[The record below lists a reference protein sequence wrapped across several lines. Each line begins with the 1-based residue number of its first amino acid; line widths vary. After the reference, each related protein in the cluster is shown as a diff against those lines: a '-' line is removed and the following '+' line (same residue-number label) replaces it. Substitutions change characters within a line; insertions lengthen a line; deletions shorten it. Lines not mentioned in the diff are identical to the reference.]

1 MCGILG
7 LVEKTGDS
15 QRTSSFIDNG
25 LLALSHRGPD
35 DSGYESLIAEEL
47 SISFGHRRL
56 SILGVDKSGHQPMSH
71 ESLTI
76 VFNGEIYNYREL
88 CTEHLNLDPSE
99 LVNDTDLLLRLWERL
114 GPDSLKYLRG
124 IFAFAIY
131 DSGNQSLYLARDSFG
146 VKPLYYKFNGKAL
159 WFASEPKVIAEN
171 TGLFNVDEDAASTYL
186 LRARYDLGS
195 RTFFDGVMIQKPGTV
210 IEFSLAGEFPKLKSE
225 WKYASFNL
233 QPRKVSFDDAKKKV
247 RELFLQAV
255 ERNLVSDV
263 PVSFALSGG
272 LDSSAI
278 VSSARYI
285 QPNVEIDVFSYEPS
299 NESLSEMPF
308 VEHLAEELN
317 LKINKCTLDEQQA
330 LEIFD
335 DFLIAQGEPVQS
347 SRQMAQ
353 YVVFQEAAR
362 RGYKVLIEGQG
373 GDEVLAGYHGFV
385 HLRILDLLRNGK
397 PIKALRLMKSWKQS
411 NPSYPASLP
420 IVLSGQALTDSSLAP
435 IGVESWARDRYM
447 NDNAMLL
454 AYKSMK
460 KSVLRAEKNFQS
472 EDIEHPKG
480 TLFKRGLFEATT
492 RTYLP
497 QLLRQGDRNAMTH
510 SVENRVPFL
519 DEDLVQYIWSL
530 PDEFLLSNKGVTKHI
545 FREAMRGIV
554 PDKIID
560 RKDKVGFSTDAGL
573 LPPEIQ
579 LSNSEL
585 LSKLDLNS
593 SDAKHTESSLWRRR
607 SMRHWLSQMGV
618 R

>member
-7 LVEKTGDS
+7 LVQTINDS
-15 QRTSSFIDNG
+15 EESSSFIEDG

-35 DSGYESLIAEEL
+35 DSGHESIMAEEL

-56 SILGVDKSGHQPMSH
+56 SILGLDKSGHQPMSY
-71 ESLTI
+71 ESLKI

-88 CTEHLNLDPSE
+88 CREHLNFDPSE
-99 LVNDTDLLLRLWERL
+99 LVNDTELLLRLWEKL
-114 GPDSLKYLRG
+114 GTDSLKYLRG

-131 DSGNQSLYLARDSFG
+131 DSENQSLYLARDSFG

-171 TGLFNVDEDAASTYL
+171 TGVFKVDEDAASTYL
-186 LRARYDLGS
+186 LRARYDLES
-195 RTFFDGVMIQKPGTV
+195 RTFFDGVLSQKPGSV
-210 IEFSLAGEFPKLKSE
+210 IEFSLAGKFPKLKGE
-225 WKYASFNL
+225 LKYANFDL
-233 QPRKVSFDDAKKKV
+233 QRQKVSLDDAKKKV

-263 PVSFALSGG
+263 PVAFALSGG

-285 QPNVEIDVFSYEPS
+285 QPNVEIEVFSYEPS

-308 VEHLAEELN
+308 VEHLAVELN
-317 LKINKCTLDEQQA
+317 LKINKCTLNEAQA
-330 LEIFD
+330 LELFE

-362 RGYKVLIEGQG
+362 KGYKVLIEGQG

-397 PIKALRLMKSWKQS
+397 PIKALQLMKSWKQS
-411 NPSYPASLP
+411 NPSYPSSLP
-420 IVLSGQALTDSSLAP
+420 IVLLGQALVDSSLAP

-447 NDNAMLL
+447 NDNAMMM
-454 AYKSMK
+454 ASKSMK
-460 KSVLRAEKNFQS
+460 KSVLLAEKDLKRQNI
-472 EDIEHPKG
+472 DHPRG
-480 TLFKRGLFEATT
+480 TLFKRGLFEATN

-519 DEDLVQYIWSL
+519 DEDFVQYIWSL
-530 PDEFLLSNKGVTKHI
+530 PDEFLLSNKGVTKNI

-585 LSKLDLNS
+585 LRKLDLDS
-593 SDAKHTESSLWRRR
+593 SDVKHTEFSLWRRR

-618 R
+618 K

>member
-7 LVEKTGDS
+7 LVETIDDS
-15 QRTSSFIDNG
+15 GPTSSFIVDG

-35 DSGYESLIAEEL
+35 DSGHKSIMVEEL
-47 SISFGHRRL
+47 SIRFGHRRL
-56 SILGVDKSGHQPMSH
+56 SILGVDKSGNQPMSH
-71 ESLTI
+71 RSLTI
-76 VFNGEIYNYREL
+76 VFNGEIYNYQEL
-88 CTEHLNLDPSE
+88 CTEHLQLDPAV
-99 LVNDTDLLLRLWERL
+99 LVNDTDLLLRLWEKL
-114 GPDSLKYLRG
+114 GADSLKYLRG
-124 IFAFAIY
+124 IFAFSIFDAE
-131 DSGNQSLYLARDSFG
+131 NQTLYLVRDSFG
-146 VKPLYYKFNGKAL
+146 VKPLYYKFDEKSL
-159 WFASEPKVIAEN
+159 WFASEPRVIAEN
-171 TGLFNVDEDAASTYL
+171 TGVFNVDQDAASTYL

-195 RTFFDGVMIQKPGTV
+195 RTFFDGVVSQKPGTV
-210 IEFSLAGEFPKLKSE
+210 IEFSLDGKFPVIKGKRE
-225 WKYASFNL
+225 YADFDL
-233 QPRKVSFDDAKKKV
+233 QPRKVSYDDAKKKV

-263 PVSFALSGG
+263 PVAFALSGG

-278 VSSARYI
+278 VSSVRYI
-285 QPNVEIDVFSYEPS
+285 QPNAEIEVFSYEPS
-299 NESLSEMPF
+299 NESLSEAPF

-317 LKINKCTLDEQQA
+317 LKVNKCTLDEEQA
-330 LEIFD
+330 LELFD
-335 DFLIAQGEPVQS
+335 DFLIAQGEAVQS

-353 YVVFQEAAR
+353 YVVFQQAAR
-362 RGYKVLIEGQG
+362 TGYKVLIEGQG

-385 HLRILDLLRNGK
+385 HLRILDLLRNGQ
-397 PIKALRLMKSWKQS
+397 PSKALQLMKSWKQS
-411 NPSYPASLP
+411 NPSYPSSLP
-420 IVLSGQALTDSSLAP
+420 IVLLGQALVDSSLVP
-435 IGVESWARDRYM
+435 LGVESWARDKYM

-454 AYKSMK
+454 ASKSIK
-460 KSVLRAEKNFQS
+460 KSVLRAEKNLQS
-472 EDIEHPKG
+472 EYIEHPKG
-480 TLFKRGLFEATT
+480 TLFKRGLFVATT

-519 DEDLVQYIWSL
+519 DEDFVKYIWSL

-579 LSNSEL
+579 LRDSEL
-585 LSKLDLNS
+585 LRKLELDS

-618 R
+618 K

>member
-1 MCGILG
+1 MCGIVG
-7 LVEKTGDS
+7 VVESVNDS
-15 QRTSSFIDNG
+15 GRTSSFIADG

-35 DSGYESLIAEEL
+35 DSGHEAILAEEL
-47 SISFGHRRL
+47 YLGLGHRRL

-71 ESLTI
+71 ECLTI

-88 CTEHLNLDPSE
+88 CEEYLNLESSV
-99 LVNDTDLLLRLWERL
+99 LGNDTELILRLWDKI

-131 DSGNQSLYLARDSFG
+131 DSEIQSLYLVRDSFG
-146 VKPLYYKFNGKAL
+146 VKPLYYKFDEKSL
-159 WFASEPKVIAEN
+159 WFSSEAKVIAEKS
-171 TGLFNVDEDAASTYL
+171 GGFNFDQDAACTYL

-195 RTFFDGVMIQKPGTV
+195 RTFFDGVVSQEPGTV
-210 IEFSLAGEFPKLKSE
+210 IEFSLTGKFPKLRRE
-225 WKYASFNL
+225 GKYVNFDL
-233 QPRKVSFDDAKKKV
+233 QPRKVSFDDEKKKV

-263 PVSFALSGG
+263 PVTFALSGG

-285 QPNVEIDVFSYEPS
+285 QPKAEIEVFSYEPA

-308 VEHLAEELN
+308 VEHVAEVLN
-317 LKINKCTLDEQQA
+317 LKVNKCTLDEGQA
-330 LEIFD
+330 LELFH

-362 RGYKVLIEGQG
+362 KGYKVLIEGQG

-385 HLRILDLLRNGK
+385 HLRILDLLRNGQ
-397 PIKALRLMKSWKQS
+397 PYKALQLMKSWKQS
-411 NPSYPASLP
+411 NPSYPSSLP
-420 IVLSGQALTDSSLAP
+420 IVLLGQALVDSSLIP
-435 IGVESWARDRYM
+435 LGVESWARDKYM
-447 NDNAMLL
+447 NDNAMRL
-454 AYKSMK
+454 ASKSMK
-460 KSVLRAEKNFQS
+460 KSVLRAEKNLQN
-472 EDIEHPKG
+472 EYVDYPTG
-480 TLFKRGLFEATT
+480 TLLKRGLFEATT

-519 DEDLVQYIWSL
+519 DEDFAQYIWSL

-545 FREAMRGIV
+545 FREAIRGIV

-579 LSNSEL
+579 PSHSGL
-585 LSKLDLNS
+585 LSKLDLDS
-593 SDAKHTESSLWRRR
+593 SDAKHTEASLWRRR
-607 SMRHWLSQMGV
+607 SMRHWLSHTGV